1 ARTIADRLQVSLTGS
16 AERTLLRPHT
26 ENLEAY
32 HLYLKGREFL
42 YKRGVA
48 IWHALEAFRAALE
61 LDPEYA
67 LASAG
72 LADAYTLLGMYGVLR
87 PPDALPQARAA
98 ARRSVE
104 LGPELAEAHNA
115 VAGVRGWVGDWPAP
129 TGSSAGRWSSTRA
142 TCKHGAG
149 MGSSIFSGCTAGMRR
164 GLRRR

>member
-1 ARTIADRLQVSLTGS
+1 
-16 AERTLLRPHT
+16 
-26 ENLEAY
+26 
-32 HLYLKGREFL
+32 YLKGRGFL

-104 LGPELAEAHNA
+104 LGPELAQAQHA
-115 VAGVRGWVGDWPAP
+115 VAGGRVGGWDGP
-129 TGSSAGRWSSTRA
+129 
-142 TCKHGAG
+142 GAQRE
-149 MGSSIFSGCTAGMRR
+149 FRR
-164 GLRRR
+164 GVERKPG